1 VDYTP
6 LPTDLQI
13 GSDQSASAVVS
24 TQALAIDGKTVDLTA
39 FNIGG
44 SNYFMLR
51 DLAPYLDFGVNY
63 DPETRTA
70 IIVTE

>member
-1 VDYTP
+1 MN
-6 LPTDLQI
+6 
-13 GSDQSASAVVS
+13 
-24 TQALAIDGKTVDLTA
+24 LTA
-39 FNIGG
+39 YNIGG

-63 DPETRTA
+63 DAETRTA